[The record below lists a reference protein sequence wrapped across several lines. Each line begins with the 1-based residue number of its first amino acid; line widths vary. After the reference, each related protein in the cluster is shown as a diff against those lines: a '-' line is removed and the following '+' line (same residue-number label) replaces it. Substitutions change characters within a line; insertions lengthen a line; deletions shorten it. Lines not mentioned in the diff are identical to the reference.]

1 MANES
6 DKLQRFILGNAEKY
20 IRNDGDPI
28 ADNVEVELSEN
39 RPKKRKTGEHE
50 QRAYRPLRRGVN
62 GGFHQLEVS
71 GQKRELVREPRL
83 GIEFMPRVPCRL

>member
-28 ADNVEVELSEN
+28 ADNVEVELSDNTDYEIELAFTL
-39 RPKKRKTGEHE
+39 KRDRYYLRMRRDDVRRLLDSE
-50 QRAYRPLRRGVN
+50 Q
-62 GGFHQLEVS
+62 
-71 GQKRELVREPRL
+71 
-83 GIEFMPRVPCRL
+83 